1 MGWLNGVFVLGV
13 GVGIATGTALA
24 TNMGSPTVAI
34 TPWLATA

>member
-24 TNMGSPTVAI
+24 TNMGYQ
-34 TPWLATA
+34 L